1 MANPGR
7 PTLYKPG
14 YNELAQ
20 NHCLLGATN
29 ETLGEFFGVTRRTI
43 QNWIATHADFADAMY
58 RGRAVADARVS
69 AMPATKRER
78 TLWERQ
84 QKTSGGKGGKGG
96 NLQSL
101 GNSGLFDDGATR
113 RKPTETGGN
122 PCRNF
127 AREAVRIFLSHLRAA
142 FQGSIPTSLAEIAE
156 IPRSRRQRHRGNAA
170 AIVPP

>member
-1 MANPGR
+1 MATSGQ

-20 NHCLLGATN
+20 NHCLLGAIN
-29 ETLGEFFGVTRRTI
+29 ETLGEFLGVTRRTI

-58 RGRAVADARVS
+58 RGQAVADARVS

-96 NLQSL
+96 NLQSF

-113 RKPTETGGN
+113 RKPAETGGN
-122 PCRNF
+122 PVQKLCSGNCPHF
-127 AREAVRIFLSHLRAA
+127 PVSPTGCSPKARY
-142 FQGSIPTSLAEIAE
+142 
-156 IPRSRRQRHRGNAA
+156 RHRLRKLRKFPVPAGNDTAA
-170 AIVPP
+170 TRLL

>member
-1 MANPGR
+1 MATSGQ

-58 RGRAVADARVS
+58 RGQAVADARVS
-69 AMPATKRER
+69 AMPAIERER

-96 NLQSL
+96 NLQSF

-113 RKPTETGGN
+113 RKPAETPAETCSGN
-122 PCRNF
+122 CPLFCCLTHGVQSMQSTTHR
-127 AREAVRIFLSHLRAA
+127 LRKLRKFPVPAGNDTAA
-142 FQGSIPTSLAEIAE
+142 TRLL
-156 IPRSRRQRHRGNAA
+156 
-170 AIVPP
+170 